1 MKSEYY
7 SIRFRSDD
15 GEHRRGDVQYIGNKV
30 LRIGQTPECELK
42 LPAHPDYDDTC
53 YAVIVKDEECARWRI
68 VRQEK
73 HAAIT
78 VNGLPLQLVQYLN
91 DNDRLGFDRT
101 SVVFAIENG
110 EQPRTGYLK
119 YRTPV
124 WLWGLFAL
132 LFLML
137 SGIIWEIH
145 EKGKRNIVVFENE
158 IESIYKVEADTLL
171 VLSIQN
177 DTLDAIPAH
186 RTFVGTGFVTDEG
199 YFVTARHCVEFWL
212 SMENELRPDPEE
224 ISSLIVRRAID
235 AETDSTVRLV
245 SKLRVTSRNGENV
258 WHFTSDDFLMDKT
271 RDNIYECGNYSA
283 SYLWRSVVSLFEKR
297 DAELGDVA
305 VMKWPSGRG
314 SITLAGASEIYE
326 TETPLCAFGYPQSEG
341 DGAVFTSDEGS
352 IYQRKESADECFICT
367 KGFDQGFSGGPVF
380 VKENRSVAGIVS
392 RSSDNHTLVVPVSQI
407 HRLIDKMEN
416 DGK

>member
-1 MKSEYY
+1 
-7 SIRFRSDD
+7 
-15 GEHRRGDVQYIGNKV
+15 
-30 LRIGQTPECELK
+30 
-42 LPAHPDYDDTC
+42 
-53 YAVIVKDEECARWRI
+53 
-68 VRQEK
+68 
-73 HAAIT
+73 
-78 VNGLPLQLVQYLN
+78 
-91 DNDRLGFDRT
+91 
-101 SVVFAIENG
+101 
-110 EQPRTGYLK
+110 
-119 YRTPV
+119 
-124 WLWGLFAL
+124 
-132 LFLML
+132 
-137 SGIIWEIH
+137 
-145 EKGKRNIVVFENE
+145 
-158 IESIYKVEADTLL
+158 
-171 VLSIQN
+171 
-177 DTLDAIPAH
+177 
-186 RTFVGTGFVTDEG
+186 
-199 YFVTARHCVEFWL
+199 
-212 SMENELRPDPEE
+212 MENELRPDPEE

-367 KGFDQGFSGGPVF
+367 KGFDQGFSGVPVF